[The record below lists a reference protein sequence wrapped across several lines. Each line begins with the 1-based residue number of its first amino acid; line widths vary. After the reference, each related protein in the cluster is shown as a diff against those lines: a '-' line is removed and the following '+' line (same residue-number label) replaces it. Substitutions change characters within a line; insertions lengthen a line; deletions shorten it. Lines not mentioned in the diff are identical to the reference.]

1 MIDKSEYEIA
11 KYLRSKLPAKQTNF
25 LGHKVDYFIGTFF
38 GLFLFVTLALTVYLP
53 HLANRAIDLLLESKW
68 AKADKRTD
76 ETKFPDRESVVDFMN
91 IMLEHKFFHRVKTI
105 IVTKEVKQRKTEKAE
120 NDSAEESQAEKKKS
134 NKAGSSTAG
143 AVEKSP
149 EAKRSKKSGNK
160 EKKPEK
166 KEKKKVK
173 FDMHSEQV
181 FIDANEVTP

>member
-1 MIDKSEYEIA
+1 MGS
-11 KYLRSKLPAKQTNF
+11 F
-25 LGHKVDYFIGTFF
+25 LLIVA
-38 GLFLFVTLALTVYLP
+38 LALTYIYLFA

-105 IVTKEVKQRKTEKAE
+105 IVTKEVKQRKTEKPE
-120 NDSAEESQAEKKKS
+120 NDSAEESQAEKKKT
-134 NKAGSSTAG
+134 NKTGATASAVG
-143 AVEKSP
+143 AAEKSP
-149 EAKRSKKSGNK
+149 EAKRSKKSGK

-181 FIDANEVTP
+181 FVDANEVNYPSGLICHLFGNLYFTPVPPL